1 MNKYKGFLVT
11 KCSTSTCTSNVIC
24 SMAITAHRHAE
35 AYIRAHEDNR
45 KHSLS
50 AFSGPWLRG
59 SAGWIEANQYR
70 SANNLYMILRFLP
83 PGYFEN
89 CLLKV

>member
-1 MNKYKGFLVT
+1 MFNQYLYQQRDMFYGNNCPPT
-11 KCSTSTCTSNVIC
+11 
-24 SMAITAHRHAE
+24 RE

-45 KHSLS
+45 KHSLT
-50 AFSGPWLRG
+50 AFSG
-59 SAGWIEANQYR
+59 SAGWIETNQYR
-70 SANNLYMILRFLP
+70 SADNLYMILRFLP